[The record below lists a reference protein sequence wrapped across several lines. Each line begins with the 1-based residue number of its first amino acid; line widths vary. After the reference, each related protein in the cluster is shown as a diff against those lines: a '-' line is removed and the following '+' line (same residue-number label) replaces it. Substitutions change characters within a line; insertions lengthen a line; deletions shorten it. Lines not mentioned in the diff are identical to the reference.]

1 MIWLLDKG
9 AMRVLTVFS
18 LSPGSRLNRQSL
30 KKQSMLSNVIL
41 NKTLNKLVNTSILI
55 KGKNLFALNL
65 ASHDTNDIMKEV
77 SNNYSNFRRLPLKE
91 YFMLVDIIAEF
102 MKLKGIGDVYLFGSY
117 AKLVFRES
125 SDIDLAFVSD
135 NIQEK
140 PLERIA
146 AKLEKKYGKRIEIH
160 TFSSKFYRS
169 KRDPLVREIL
179 RDGIRIV

>member
-41 NKTLNKLVNTSILI
+41 NKTINKLVNANVLARNR
-55 KGKNLFALNL
+55 NLLVLNL
-65 ASHDTNDIMKEV
+65 ANKDADRIMGMV
-77 SNNYSNFRRLPLKE
+77 SESYNKFRRLPLKE
-91 YFMLVDIIAEF
+91 YFMLVDIITAF

-160 TFSSKFYRS
+160 MFSSKFYRS